1 MSVLVAVYVGGVR
14 LCLWTT
20 NSYSLQ
26 RACYLYPR
34 WYMSMGNYGGLI
46 LTEESRRSLRN
57 AFPSATLSTTN
68 PIWTD
73 SGANLH
79 LLGERPATN
88 RLNLCMVSCWS
99 LLASEA
105 DEWDYLSNWRVYNQY
120 YSKPG
125 QRLASGKHSWPYSVL
140 TTTEYY
146 IQTWL
151 ISSTCISG
159 YNLRI
164 TNLET
169 RISRDKFQGF
179 IPDAA
184 SYKLK
189 VCPFQI
195 LFDIASALS
204 SQTL

>member
-1 MSVLVAVYVGGVR
+1 
-14 LCLWTT
+14 
-20 NSYSLQ
+20 
-26 RACYLYPR
+26 
-34 WYMSMGNYGGLI
+34 MSMGSYGGLI
-46 LTEESRRSLRN
+46 LTGESRRSLRN

-88 RLNLCMVSCWS
+88 RLNLRTVSCWS

-125 QRLASGKHSWPYSVL
+125 RRLASGKHSWPYSFL
-140 TTTEYY
+140 TTTECY
-146 IQTWL
+146 IKTWL

-159 YNLRI
+159 CNLRT

-169 RISRDKFQGF
+169 RISRDKCQGF
-179 IPDAA
+179 IPDVA